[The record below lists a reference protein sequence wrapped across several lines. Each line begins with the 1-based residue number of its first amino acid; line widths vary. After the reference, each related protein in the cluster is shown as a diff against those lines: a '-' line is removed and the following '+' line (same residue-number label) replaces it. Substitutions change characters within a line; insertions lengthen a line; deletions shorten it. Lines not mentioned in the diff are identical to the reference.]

1 MDKKDIKKLQKILF
15 KIGTAVEII
24 TVFIY
29 AIIRKDIVIF
39 IGFPIA
45 VILMLLSKLHKK
57 TLQEKKL
64 EQIELHDERNI
75 AIRDKA
81 QSKTNLVMV
90 YIALAIIILL
100 TFMGNYKASMMVSIA
115 VIVDNLLI
123 SYFTSYY
130 NKRF

>member
-1 MDKKDIKKLQKILF
+1 MNKQDIKKIQNLMF
-15 KIGTAVEII
+15 KAGTIVEIV

-45 VILMLLSKLHKK
+45 VLLMLLGKLHKK

-81 QSKTNLVMV
+81 QSKTNLIMV
-90 YIALAIIILL
+90 YIALVVIILL
-100 TFMGNYKASMMVSIA
+100 TIMGNYKASVMVSLV

-123 SYFTSYY
+123 TYFTSYY

>member
-1 MDKKDIKKLQKILF
+1 MNKQDIKKIQNLMF
-15 KIGTAVEII
+15 KAGTMVEIV

-45 VILMLLSKLHKK
+45 VVLMLLGKLHKK

-81 QSKTNLVMV
+81 QSKTNLIMV
-90 YIALAIIILL
+90 YIALFIIILL
-100 TFMGNYKASMMVSIA
+100 TIMGNYRASVMVSLV

-123 SYFTSYY
+123 TYFTSYY
-130 NKRF
+130 NKRL

>member
-1 MDKKDIKKLQKILF
+1 MEKQNVKNIQKILF
-15 KIGTAVEII
+15 KVGTIIEIV

-29 AIIRKDIVIF
+29 AIIQKDIVIF

-45 VILMLLSKLHKK
+45 IVLMLLSSIHKK
-57 TLQEKKL
+57 TPQEKKL

-75 AIRDKA
+75 TIRDKA

-90 YIALAIIILL
+90 YIALIIIIVLAIIH
-100 TFMGNYKASMMVSIA
+100 NYKASMMVSIA